1 MINNDP
7 ISAVIDEFLQQ
18 LFGRAHDQDPEVQK
32 QLCRSLTLLLDSHF
46 EKLAPHLP
54 NVIDYIIMK
63 TQDPNEN
70 IAVEA
75 CEFWLSLAE
84 NSDVCKE
91 LLTPFLGKLIPVLIK
106 CMRYSES
113 DIIALKG
120 NCDEEDAMIP
130 DRDEDIKPRFH
141 KSKVA
146 AGLVNGEV
154 SFQSSMDFTEDPDD
168 DGSDETYAEW
178 NIRRCSAASLD
189 VLASIFKQELLPILL
204 PILKEA
210 LCHPEWEVKESG
222 ILALGAVAEGCMN
235 GITPHLHELIPFL
248 LNMLNDKKPLV
259 RSITCWTLS
268 RYCAWVV
275 DEAREQYFELTLKGL
290 LVRVLD
296 GNKRV
301 QEAACSA
308 FATVEEEGGDYIA
321 PYLSDILQ
329 TLVQAFGIYQAKNLL
344 ILYDAVG
351 TLANSV
357 GSALSQP
364 MYVQVLMPPLMEK
377 WQRLGNDDK
386 LYRVLIGNLFQELF
400 PLLECV
406 SSVASAMGIAFL
418 PYCEPVYSR
427 CITLITQSLHQSM
440 EAQQRPNEVEMPDK
454 DYLIVA
460 LDLLSGLAESL
471 GAHIE
476 PLVGRNEVLQL
487 LSLCAVD
494 PTPEVR
500 QSSFALL
507 GDLTKACWH
516 HIKPYTQTFIPIL
529 AMNFDPSHISVCNN

>member
-1 MINNDP
+1 MT
-7 ISAVIDEFLQQ
+7 E
-18 LFGRAHDQDPEVQK
+18 
-32 QLCRSLTLLLDSHF
+32 
-46 EKLAPHLP
+46 EKGE
-54 NVIDYIIMK
+54 
-63 TQDPNEN
+63 DPNEN

-91 LLTPFLGKLIPVLIK
+91 LLSPFLGKLVPVLIK

-146 AGLVNGEV
+146 AGQLNGE
-154 SFQSSMDFTEDPDD
+154 DNDD

-248 LNMLNDKKPLV
+248 LNMLDDKKPLV

-268 RYCAWVV
+268 RYCSWVV
-275 DEAREQYFELTLKGL
+275 DEARQQYFEPTLKGL

-308 FATVEEEGGDYIA
+308 FATVEEEGGDFIA

-357 GSALSQP
+357 GNALSEP

-386 LYRVLIGNLFQELF
+386 SLRQ
-400 PLLECV
+400 
-406 SSVASAMGIAFL
+406 SV
-418 PYCEPVYSR
+418 
-427 CITLITQSLHQSM
+427 

-529 AMNFDPSHISVCNN
+529 AMNFDPSHISVCNNAIWAFGEMSLKMGAEMRQYVLSILPHLIRVMNQKDGSNLLENTGNFFCCFVPFCFCLRRLFS

>member
-1 MINNDP
+1 MK
-7 ISAVIDEFLQQ
+7 ISSRGFTS
-18 LFGRAHDQDPEVQK
+18 RK
-32 QLCRSLTLLLDSHF
+32 LLLDKLM
-46 EKLAPHLP
+46 EK
-54 NVIDYIIMK
+54 
-63 TQDPNEN
+63 
-70 IAVEA
+70 
-75 CEFWLSLAE
+75 
-84 NSDVCKE
+84 
-91 LLTPFLGKLIPVLIK
+91 
-106 CMRYSES
+106 
-113 DIIALKG
+113 
-120 NCDEEDAMIP
+120 
-130 DRDEDIKPRFH
+130 
-141 KSKVA
+141 
-146 AGLVNGEV
+146 
-154 SFQSSMDFTEDPDD
+154 
-168 DGSDETYAEW
+168 
-178 NIRRCSAASLD
+178 
-189 VLASIFKQELLPILL
+189 
-204 PILKEA
+204 
-210 LCHPEWEVKESG
+210 
-222 ILALGAVAEGCMN
+222 
-235 GITPHLHELIPFL
+235 
-248 LNMLNDKKPLV
+248 
-259 RSITCWTLS
+259 SITCWTLS
-268 RYCAWVV
+268 RYCSWVV
-275 DEAREQYFELTLKGL
+275 DEARDLYFEQTLKGLRLQL

-308 FATVEEEGGDYIA
+308 FATVEEEGGDFIA

-357 GSALSQP
+357 GNALSQP
-364 MYVQVLMPPLMEK
+364 AYVQVLMPPLMEK

-386 LYRVLIGNLFQELF
+386 VG
-400 PLLECV
+400 
-406 SSVASAMGIAFL
+406 
-418 PYCEPVYSR
+418 
-427 CITLITQSLHQSM
+427 CITLITQSLHQSV

-529 AMNFDPSHISVCNN
+529 AMNFDPSHISVCNNAIWAFGEVRKFG